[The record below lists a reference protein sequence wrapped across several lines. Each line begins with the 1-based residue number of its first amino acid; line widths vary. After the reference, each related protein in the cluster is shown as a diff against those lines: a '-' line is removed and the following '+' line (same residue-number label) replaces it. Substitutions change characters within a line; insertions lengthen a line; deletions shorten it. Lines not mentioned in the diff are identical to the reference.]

1 MSAMI
6 NASAGQLVPIGRL
19 AATPAV
25 LEKIPRPELMAALKR
40 HMRCDWGNVCEVDR
54 RANDLAL
61 KTGERLLSSYR
72 SGSGTKFWI
81 ITEGDRSYTTIL
93 LPSEY

>member
-1 MSAMI
+1 MSAR
-6 NASAGQLVPIGRL
+6 NLSFAGQPFQIGRL

-25 LEKIPRPELMAALKR
+25 LEEIPQPELMAALKR
-40 HMRCDWGNVCEVDR
+40 HMRCDWGNICEADR

-61 KTGERLLSSYR
+61 KTGERLLSSYK

-81 ITEGDRSYTTIL
+81 ITEGNRSYTTIL

>member
-1 MSAMI
+1 MSVMK

-40 HMRCDWGNVCEVDR
+40 HMRRDWGDVSEADR
-54 RANDLAL
+54 KANDLAL
-61 KTGERLLSSYR
+61 NTGERLLSSYK

-81 ITEGDRSYTTIL
+81 ITEGNRSYTTIL
-93 LPSEY
+93 LRSEY